1 MGTAESRRAGGG
13 TAGLEDL
20 RFHWGDAYDIVG
32 SSGVGYTA
40 RRKDG
45 QRVPLTDPL
54 LEGLRRQ
61 IQADYAAM
69 PVPRDLL

>member
-1 MGTAESRRAGGG
+1 MGTAESRRAVGG

-20 RFHWGDAYDIVG
+20 RFHWGEEITG

-40 RRKDG
+40 QRKDG
-45 QRVPLTDPL
+45 QRVPLTDPT

-69 PVPRDLL
+69 PVPRDLP